1 MRLNEG
7 VDERAELEDLQRRAY
22 GPEPDLDAAGRA
34 RLRELQERVRAA
46 RAARAEGAAPPVAR
60 TPAPPPL
67 VDPAPVGPV
76 AVDPAPVDPAP
87 APVEPGPDDTAP
99 DHTAPDGP
107 ADPVAPDAETAA
119 SRRRGWRRPAALIAV
134 GIVAGAA
141 ISAGVAAA
149 VGAGEAPDAVLRVSD
164 DEDRPPTAFDGVE
177 DSTLYEL
184 YHGIDVRSV
193 QTSRGPC
200 LYASYAIEVP
210 GGEGAFGTAGDMA
223 CTPPGLAPVVE
234 MWVGSGP
241 LGWSMGEIEG
251 FASGTYLRF
260 ELDGDVVNVW
270 QIDPPTWSPSPAA
283 P

>member
-60 TPAPPPL
+60 TPAPAPL

-76 AVDPAPVDPAP
+76 PVDRAPVDRAP
-87 APVEPGPDDTAP
+87 APVEPGPDDTGP
-99 DHTAPDGP
+99 DRTAPDGP
-107 ADPVAPDAETAA
+107 AAPAAPDETAA
-119 SRRRGWRRPAALIAV
+119 PRRRGWRRPAALIAV

-149 VGAGEAPDAVLRVSD
+149 VGAGEAPDAVLGVSD